1 MALTD
6 YDKTVLLLPMSG
18 PNNGI
23 VLDDYSASNKTVTLV
38 GNAKTVTSRSKFYGS
53 SLYLDGTGDY
63 LAINAVCADL
73 VGANAEYTLEGWF
86 YRESDNAGQDVL
98 FGIHTSTGANVAV
111 FTSDGA
117 FGSTFA
123 TTDYTG
129 GGMPIGEWFHYAA
142 VRTASGVKAFKNGV
156 KILDIAE
163 LGNNDIVSSCL
174 FSIGQEYD
182 SGPIAGDF
190 FRGNVNDVRI
200 TKSALYSAD
209 FTPPGKMIGS
219 ISGTVTDDTNTG
231 AARVVVAFPRVAPT
245 RLFKTNSVGD
255 GSYSLTLPI
264 VEHCRVVLDDDAG
277 TLYNDLI
284 DRVMPG

>member
-174 FSIGQEYD
+174 FSIGQEYE
-182 SGPIAGDF
+182 S
-190 FRGNVNDVRI
+190 
-200 TKSALYSAD
+200 D